1 MFTPSCCR
9 LRLSRL
15 VCVAASC
22 CLTFLI
28 VSSSSAEEPSQANNR
43 FRPAQLTALK
53 HVEKNSQL
61 IRDVNRSIWNYA
73 EVGLQETKSSALLVS
88 KLREAEFDVQ
98 TGVADIPT
106 AFIAS
111 YGKGRPIIGIL
122 AEYDAL
128 PGMSQKVEPYRA
140 VAKEGMPGH
149 ACGHSGLGAGALG
162 AALAVKEAIKR
173 HKLKGTI
180 RLYGTP
186 AEETVIGKVYMLLG
200 GQFKDLD
207 VCLHWHPSSKN
218 ESWAGS
224 SKALVSAKFTFHGT
238 AAHASGSPQSGRS
251 ALDAVELMNVG
262 VNYMR
267 EHVKEDARFHYVV
280 TNGGGAPNVVPPL
293 ATVWYFVRADNHK
306 DVEAYFK
313 WINDIAK
320 GAALMTRTQFDVHID
335 TDCHEIIPN
344 TPLAELM
351 LKNLEAVGAPKF
363 TEEEQAFA
371 RRLQQPLIEQFG
383 TKFPLAIDEQIH
395 PLSQS
400 IKSGK
405 GSTDVGDISWYI
417 PTGGIRTACLVAKS
431 PGHSWQNVACIG
443 STMGEKGVQYAAKVL
458 SVSALELF
466 ENPEAIVAAKADW
479 KSRMKER
486 TYTTLIPKGQK
497 APVTIR

>member
-1 MFTPSCCR
+1 
-9 LRLSRL
+9 LS
-15 VCVAASC
+15 
-22 CLTFLI
+22 
-28 VSSSSAEEPSQANNR
+28 VSSSSAEKPSPAKNR

-53 HVEKNSQL
+53 NVEKNSQL

-111 YGKGRPIIGIL
+111 FGKGRPIIGIL

-128 PGMSQKVEPYRA
+128 PGMSQKVEPYQV

-224 SKALVSAKFTFHGT
+224 SKALISAKFTFHGT

-267 EHVKEDARFHYVV
+267 EHVKEDARFHYVI

-306 DVEAYFK
+306 DVEDYFK

-320 GAALMTRTQFDVHID
+320 GAALMTRTKFDVHID

-351 LKNLEAVGAPKF
+351 LKNLKAVKAPKF
-363 TEEEQAFA
+363 TEEEKAFA

-400 IKSGK
+400 TKTGK
-405 GSTDVGDISWYI
+405 GSTDVGDISWFV

-458 SVSALELF
+458 SVSALELL
-466 ENPEAIVAAKADW
+466 ENPEAITAAKADW